1 MKKRLFLFTILILLM
16 SSTSALAVDAKPFL
30 KSATL
35 DITVSESGNQIKE
48 TVTLS
53 NIEGFENRTIEH
65 IFTNLGD
72 ISDLSFSSNGE
83 NLDFEIKEDKT
94 VNRLLI
100 QFPEEISNEF
110 TYEIAFNHLGEK
122 LKIPMIIPSVS
133 SDGNGNDVLL
143 KVTIPNGKYLH
154 DSFPIIDSGK
164 TGSIEEYMMNIP
176 NFLNLEIS
184 ESPSDFFTKSNMY
197 TALGLFIILGTIAL
211 WVLNEIKSKQK
222 VGRDINV

>member
-1 MKKRLFLFTILILLM
+1 MKKRLFLLTIFILLM
-16 SSTSALAVDAKPFL
+16 SSTSAFAEDAKPFL

-35 DITVSESGNQIKE
+35 DITVSESGNQVTE

-72 ISDLSFSSNGE
+72 ISDLSFISNGN

-100 QFPEEISNEF
+100 QIPEGISNEF
-110 TYEIAFNHLGEK
+110 SYEISFNHSGEK

-164 TGSIEEYMMNIP
+164 SGSIEEYMMNIP
-176 NFLNLEIS
+176 NFVNLEIS
-184 ESPSDFFTKSNMY
+184 NSPSGLFTKSNMY

-211 WVLNEIKSKQK
+211 WLVNESNSKQK